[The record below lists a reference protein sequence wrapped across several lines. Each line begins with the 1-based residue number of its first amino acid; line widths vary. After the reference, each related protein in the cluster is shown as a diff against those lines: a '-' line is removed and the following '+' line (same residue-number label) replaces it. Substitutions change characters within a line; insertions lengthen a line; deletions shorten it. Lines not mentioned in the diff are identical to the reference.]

1 MCVCER
7 ERERESECEKVG
19 LGAGW
24 RETRWTS
31 KLVLAVIQG
40 GIATRN
46 SVLMSVCIGS
56 VTRVLIIV
64 FYCLALQRE
73 TQCLYM

>member
-1 MCVCER
+1 V
-7 ERERESECEKVG
+7 RESG
-19 LGAGW
+19 TGSGGG
-24 RETRWTS
+24 ETRWTF

-46 SVLMSVCIGS
+46 SVLMSVCFGS
-56 VTRVLIIV
+56 VTQVLIIV

-73 TQCLYM
+73 TRCLYM